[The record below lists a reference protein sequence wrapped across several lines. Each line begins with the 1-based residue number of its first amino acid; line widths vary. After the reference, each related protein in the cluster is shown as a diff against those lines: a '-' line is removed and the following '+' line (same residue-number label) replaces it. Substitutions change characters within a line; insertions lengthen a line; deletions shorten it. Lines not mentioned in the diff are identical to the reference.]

1 METLSAVLIGSLQPL
16 ITLTILVSVRI
27 GVMLSML
34 PAPFSSTSP
43 RLFRAAFSLLAAF
56 ALAVP
61 NVSLGSVPL
70 EAIPLGRAAV
80 GEALVGSILGLTARV
95 TLAAADVAGA
105 FAGFSMG
112 LGFASTIDPMFG
124 EQSTPTSRLLVSFA
138 TFIFFVTGGH
148 HVLFLALAATLKTAP
163 PGEAMSG
170 FSADGVVVLGSEMIT
185 HGLRIAAPV
194 IATLFIIQLGM
205 GLVSRAAPKVQI
217 FILSFAVAAG
227 CGLISLYVAAP
238 SVATALESEIQ
249 SIPDRVSAALGSGT
263 RGR

>member
-1 METLSAVLIGSLQPL
+1 METLNALLFGSLQSL
-16 ITLTILVSVRI
+16 IAVTVLVSIRI
-27 GVMLSML
+27 GVMLTML
-34 PAPFSSTSP
+34 PAPFANVSP
-43 RLFRAAFSLLAAF
+43 RLFRAAFSLLMAF

-61 NVSLGSVPL
+61 NVSLGDVPL
-70 EAIPLGRAAV
+70 EAIPLGRAAI
-80 GEALVGSILGLTARV
+80 GEALVGSILGLSARV

-105 FAGFSMG
+105 FCGFSMG

-148 HVLFLALAATLKTAP
+148 HVLFHALTATLRTAP
-163 PGEAMSG
+163 PGHALAG
-170 FSADGVVVLGSEMIT
+170 FSPDGVMALGSAMVT

-194 IATLFIIQLGM
+194 IATLFIVQLGM

-238 SVATALESEIQ
+238 SVATALESEIRE
-249 SIPDRVSAALGSGT
+249 IPARVSAALGGN
-263 RGR
+263 